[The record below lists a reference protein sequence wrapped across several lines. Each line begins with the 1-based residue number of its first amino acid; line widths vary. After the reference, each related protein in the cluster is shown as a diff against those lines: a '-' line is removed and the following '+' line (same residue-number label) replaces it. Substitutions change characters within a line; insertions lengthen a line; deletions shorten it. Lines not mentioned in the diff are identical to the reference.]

1 MFASSEQIERYLFA
15 ALFLG
20 RSSEALSKESKSST
34 GVIDRL
40 NKIDAYLGF
49 CEDLMVSDTIS
60 QQSLSSGDQ
69 VNADLLITQTTTI
82 PVSSPGFMV
91 SPNGRASVLTTS
103 ISPFGTGSA
112 SASSGALQYELAD
125 VTVTVNGR
133 AAVLTRVTPTQINFT
148 VPSDTTG
155 GLARS
160 W

>member
-1 MFASSEQIERYLFA
+1 MQAASELELFVADLEQTYNDFVAERSMFASSEQIERYLFA

-69 VNADLLITQTTTI
+69 VNAHADLLITQTTTI

-112 SASSGALQYELAD
+112 SASNGAS
-125 VTVTVNGR
+125 
-133 AAVLTRVTPTQINFT
+133 I
-148 VPSDTTG
+148 
-155 GLARS
+155 
-160 W
+160 